1 MRKKS
6 DKELGVVLPESMVD
20 TIANKKL
27 TDEQVGKIVRA
38 VIWNSM
44 ECHGDIVCETL
55 VATLVGTYRGANA
68 ARIKRIKASRESKK
82 EYEKKRREK
91 ANIVEDA
98 ILKTVKENMEF
109 HGIVGKVRLGN
120 SNIPPIIPLAGDEK
134 SSSAN
139 ADVHAQTGKRTT
151 GQTKAEKT
159 KQHQKGALDA
169 DNGTARPKAGSS
181 RPTERKLARSGDIR
195 ERPEPTSKKTGG
207 GRCRWMDAE
216 GFCTNEKMQ
225 GGGFK
230 CIGCENR
237 EPIGADGSPGT
248 ARPTTQTARGLW
260 DGAAVVVK
268 AAEAMMARHPN
279 SKSGKRAVERA
290 IVAAI
295 ADDNDGDR
303 VAPETVDAIEK
314 AHAAWCATDGWA
326 ADKGQF
332 VQALAAWIRN
342 GGWRKLPPQKKKPA
356 PVKGD
361 EISFDASL

>member
-139 ADVHAQTGKRTT
+139 ADVHANTGKATTRPTT
-151 GQTKAEKT
+151 GGRSTRSPGTGTT

-169 DNGTARPKAGSS
+169 DNGTARTKAGSA
-181 RPTERKLARSGDIR
+181 RPTARKLGRSGDIR
-195 ERPEPTSKKTGG
+195 ERPENSSKKTGG
-207 GRCRWMDAE
+207 A
-216 GFCTNEKMQ
+216 N
-225 GGGFK
+225 
-230 CIGCENR
+230 
-237 EPIGADGSPGT
+237 
-248 ARPTTQTARGLW
+248 LW

-279 SKSGKRAVERA
+279 AKSGKRAVVRA
-290 IVAAI
+290 IAATVEEEP
-295 ADDNDGDR
+295 GEG
-303 VAPETVDAIEK
+303 PETVDAIRS
-314 AHAAWCATDGWA
+314 AHEAWCATDGWA

>member
-134 SSSAN
+134 SSSAKT
-139 ADVHAQTGKRTT
+139 DVHAQTGKATTRPTT
-151 GQTKAEKT
+151 GGPSTGGRRTGTTKPKREAP
-159 KQHQKGALDA
+159 DA
-169 DNGTARPKAGSS
+169 DNGTARTKAGSA
-181 RPTERKLARSGDIR
+181 RPTARKLARSGDIR
-195 ERPEPTSKKTGG
+195 ERPEPISKK
-207 GRCRWMDAE
+207 
-216 GFCTNEKMQ
+216 
-225 GGGFK
+225 
-230 CIGCENR
+230 
-237 EPIGADGSPGT
+237 IGAP
-248 ARPTTQTARGLW
+248 GLW
-260 DGAAVVVK
+260 DGAAVVVN

-279 SKSGKRAVERA
+279 AKSGKRAVVRA
-290 IVAAI
+290 IAATVEEEP
-295 ADDNDGDR
+295 GEG
-303 VAPETVDAIEK
+303 PETVDAIRT
-314 AHAAWCATDGWA
+314 AHEAWCATDGWA
-326 ADKGQF
+326 EDKGQF

-356 PVKGD
+356 PPKGD